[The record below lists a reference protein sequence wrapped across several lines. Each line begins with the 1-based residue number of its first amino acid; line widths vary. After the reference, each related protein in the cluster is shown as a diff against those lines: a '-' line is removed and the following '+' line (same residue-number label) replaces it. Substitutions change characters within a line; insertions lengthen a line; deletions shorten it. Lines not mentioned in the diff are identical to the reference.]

1 MKSGIFFCS
10 VCLMFFFLAAACTE
24 DKEKKE
30 GFSGVSELI
39 SDRNK
44 ARHAAVEKF
53 SAQDSRPKSAPKS
66 EDENI
71 AIPKQESDPR
81 AEEISS
87 TVLYEE
93 KVDIVVSESRR
104 TLAKGVAYI
113 NKQGRIVRIKILK
126 E

>member
-1 MKSGIFFCS
+1 MRPGKLIYS
-10 VCLMFFFLAAACTE
+10 VCLLFFFLALACTE

-30 GFSGVSELI
+30 DYSGVSDLI
-39 SDRNK
+39 SERNK
-44 ARHAAVEKF
+44 ARHVAVEKF
-53 SAQDSRPKSAPKS
+53 SAREAGPKSTPKS
-66 EDENI
+66 EEENVT
-71 AIPKQESDPR
+71 IPKQESEPR

-93 KVDIVVSESRR
+93 KVDIIVPESRR

-113 NKQGRIVRIKILK
+113 NKQGQIVRIKILK

>member
-1 MKSGIFFCS
+1 MRSGKLFYS
-10 VCLMFFFLAAACTE
+10 VCLLLFFLDSACTE

-30 GFSGVSELI
+30 DYSGVSDLI
-39 SDRNK
+39 SERNK
-44 ARHAAVEKF
+44 ARHVAVEKF
-53 SAQDSRPKSAPKS
+53 SVQDAAPKSAPKS

-93 KVDIVVSESRR
+93 KVDIVVSESGR

-113 NKQGRIVRIKILK
+113 NKQGQIVRIKILK